1 MRVGAHPPAIRTGK
15 INIWKERAAMERLT
29 ARHEN
34 GKREAYYPY
43 CFREDTCDGDGT
55 SEKCDRCDFAQRVC
69 EAMASY
75 EETGLTPE
83 QIREIDK
90 MYIEKCEEVAMLQKK
105 IIGNARSYLF
115 IDDMLV
121 ASNVVA
127 ETHYAN
133 NRWIPIE
140 KQTPDEGQEVWVS
153 TKTNAVCRAMYTARY
168 GPTGKDGFLRLDGLM
183 QFDVVVA
190 WQPYFVPDPYRP
202 ERNRE
207 DVKAR
212 EEG

>member
-1 MRVGAHPPAIRTGK
+1 
-15 INIWKERAAMERLT
+15 MERLT

-55 SEKCDRCDFAQRVC
+55 SEKCNRCDFAQKVC
-69 EAMASY
+69 ETLASY
-75 EETGLTPE
+75 EEMGLTPE
-83 QIREIDK
+83 QIREIDRL
-90 MYIEKCEEVAMLQKK
+90 YEEKCREAAELRQKK
-105 IIGNARSYLF
+105 EKLTDTARGNLY
-115 IDDMLV
+115 INGMLAMRDAV
-121 ASNVVA
+121 T
-127 ETHYAN
+127 EIHYMN
-133 NRWIPIE
+133 DRWIPIE
-140 KQTPDEGQEVWVS
+140 KQTPDGGQEVWVS

-207 DVKAR
+207 DVKER
-212 EEG
+212 EEGSEDM